1 MKNILAILLLVLL
14 TCTTSFGQKFGYVD
28 SEFVLSKM
36 PAYANAQKELDRLST
51 NWQKEIET
59 MYKDIEKMYKNY
71 QAEEV
76 LLTEKMKKERQDAIV
91 TKEQE
96 VKEYQKKIFG
106 FEGQL
111 FKKRQELVKPVQDK
125 VFEAV
130 EKVAK
135 AKSLQVIFD
144 KSGDLVMIYT
154 NPIHDYTDYVLEELG
169 LQPATKTSG
178 KPGQST
184 SPEVNPTP
192 PAGRTTEAGTSD
204 QGTSPATKQAPNPT
218 TRPGATPRKK

>member
-1 MKNILAILLLVLL
+1 MKNIIASIVLVLL
-14 TCTTSFGQKFGYVD
+14 ACTTSFGQKFGYVD

-36 PAYANAQKELDRLST
+36 TAYANAQKELDRLSA

-59 MYKDIEKMYKNY
+59 MYKDIEKMYQNY

-76 LLTEKMKKERQDAIV
+76 LLTEKMKKERQEAIV
-91 TKEQE
+91 QKEQE
-96 VKEYQKKIFG
+96 VKDYQKKIFG

-111 FKKRQELVKPVQDK
+111 FKKRQELVKPVQDQ

-135 AKSLQVIFD
+135 SKSLQIVFD

-169 LQPATKTSG
+169 LQPTTRTSG
-178 KPGQST
+178 TPGQST

-192 PAGRTTEAGTSD
+192 PPGSKTNQEQPRPGSNVAQPG
-204 QGTSPATKQAPNPT
+204 
-218 TRPGATPRKK
+218 RPGAK